1 MTMDVARRNGSL
13 VAALLLACT
22 FAPPARASV
31 VMALSFDELAAQAN
45 RVVLGN
51 VESVQARW
59 SADGERIETVVELA
73 VELELSNASGGATV
87 RIVQP
92 GGTIG
97 DVGLRVS
104 GMPEF
109 KQGERV
115 LVFLEI
121 LGPDTDEVTMHR
133 VLGLAQGKLNVLPR
147 IGGGFDVLQ
156 RIPMGLALAEP
167 DADGMIRPNEQ
178 LRPLV
183 LDLDEALARIRL
195 VRGEVTP

>member
-1 MTMDVARRNGSL
+1 MDGARRNWSL
-13 VAALLLACT
+13 VAALLLACA

-31 VMALSFDELAAQAN
+31 VMTLSFDELAAQAT

-59 SADGERIETVVELA
+59 SADGKKIETVVEIA
-73 VELELSNASGGATV
+73 VDVEVSNASGGATV
-87 RIVQP
+87 RVVQP

-97 DVGLRVS
+97 DVGLWVG

-115 LVFLEI
+115 LVFLRV
-121 LGPDTDEVTMHR
+121 LGPDIDGRTKHSVVGM
-133 VLGLAQGKLNVLPR
+133 AQGKFNVLPR
-147 IGGGFDVLQ
+147 IGGGFDVVQ
-156 RIPMGLALAEP
+156 RIPMGLALAEA
-167 DADGMIRPNEQ
+167 DADGVIRPNEQ

-195 VRGEVTP
+195 VRGEVTS